1 MGGWFGCSPSFNAS
15 GAAAHRW
22 PAMLERCSCCCSRRC
37 RWQFPPLPAFLSYC
51 RHAFRPPPTFRCSF
65 NRSMGHSNYHLQ
77 SPVPACHFWADHRYR
92 ILYVRNFKT
101 AGTSITVTLGQKEL
115 HMYCK

>member
-1 MGGWFGCSPSFNAS
+1 
-15 GAAAHRW
+15 
-22 PAMLERCSCCCSRRC
+22 ML
-37 RWQFPPLPAFLSYC
+37 LSYKLP
-51 RHAFRPPPTFRCSF
+51 RPLLASPPGPAPLYHPFRCSF
-65 NRSMGHSNYHLQ
+65 NRSLGHSNYHLQ